1 MRVRIPNSRHPLC
14 RLDFKHPDWNKSY
27 MYDSPE
33 GDNVLYADKAA
44 PEGVNEDDVLVEA
57 VFHDNGNRP
66 VSGPIVVKP
75 LVESFKTPEVKKEE
89 EEHVIEVQFEYEI
102 EEKVEEPVAVEE
114 KVEEPAA
121 VVVVEEKVEE
131 PTPPPVATK
140 PLPKLPIKPT
150 HLRR

>member
-1 MRVRIPNSRHPLC
+1 MRVRIPNSRHPLV
-14 RLDFKHPDWNKSY
+14 RLDFKHVDWNKSY

-33 GDNVLYADKAA
+33 GDNVLYADKTA

-66 VSGPIVVKP
+66 VGGPIVVKP
-75 LVESFKTPEVKKEE
+75 VVESFEAPEVKK

-102 EEKVEEPVAVEE
+102 EEKVEEPVVVKVEE
-114 KVEEPAA
+114 TVEEPAA
-121 VVVVEEKVEE
+121 VVVEEKVEE